1 MRLQEFDTSDLLKL
15 SEDITGDGPQVSFV
29 PETKSTLKRPP
40 KHGVCLWWSDRQP
53 SWIHPDD
60 VEMADVMV
68 PGNRV
73 FHRKECENFA
83 DRELGFSQF
92 EYGDMKFRAL
102 PAIWLEL
109 KSAGYELGDF
119 VQVKSQ
125 YGKRERMVATISEIK
140 WSTLHQRIEYVLA
153 AGGRTSTRPF
163 TADEF
168 QPAIRLDSH
177 LNPRQLKLAGKSR
190 LA

>member
-1 MRLQEFDTSDLLKL
+1 MVAEKFDTSNMLVL

-29 PETKSTLKRPP
+29 PENKSTLKRPP

-60 VEMADVMV
+60 VEMADEAV

-73 FHRKECENFA
+73 FRRSECENFA

-119 VQVKSQ
+119 VQIKSQ
-125 YGKRERMVATISEIK
+125 YGKRESMVATISEIN
-140 WSTLHQRIEYVLA
+140 WNRLHRRIEYVLT
-153 AGGRTSTRPF
+153 AGGRTSPRPF
-163 TADEF
+163 TSDEF
-168 QPAIRLDSH
+168 QPAIRLESH
-177 LNPRQLKLAGKSR
+177 LDSRQLELASKSR
-190 LA
+190 LV

>member
-1 MRLQEFDTSDLLKL
+1 MYFEYDTSDLLKL
-15 SEDITGDGPQVSFV
+15 SEDITGDGPQASFV
-29 PETKSTLKRPP
+29 PETPSTLKRPP

-60 VEMADVMV
+60 VELADAMV
-68 PGNRV
+68 PGDRV
-73 FHRKECENFA
+73 FRRDECENFA

-102 PAIWLEL
+102 PGIWLEL
-109 KSAGYELGDF
+109 KTAGYELGDF

-125 YGKRERMVATISEIK
+125 YGKRESIVATISEIK
-140 WSTLHQRIEYVLA
+140 WNRLHQRVEYVLN
-153 AGGRTSTRPF
+153 AGKRTSSRPY

-168 QPAIRLDSH
+168 QPAIRLESH
-177 LNPRQLKLAGKSR
+177 LSPRQIELASDSR
-190 LA
+190 VV